1 MQRFYIP
8 EITGKT
14 VILSPEESKH
24 VLKVLRMTEGDK
36 VQIIDG
42 KGGIFSAEIT
52 EVHPKNCQLAI
63 LNAHQ
68 DAGKRDFHL
77 HMAIAPTKNIVRFE
91 WFLEKAT
98 ELGIDE
104 ITPLLTEHSER
115 KILKPGRLER
125 ILIAA
130 MKQSQRAWLPQL
142 HELTSFSAF
151 IDNRTQNRKFI
162 AHCNNGEKPHLKDLA
177 APGENVTILIGP
189 EGDFSPAEVQV
200 ALDAGFEEISL
211 GSARLRTETAGIA
224 ACHILNLLNESP
236 IL

>member
-1 MQRFYIP
+1 MHRFYIP
-8 EITGKT
+8 EIKGNTIVLG
-14 VILSPEESKH
+14 PEESKH
-24 VLKVLRMTEGDK
+24 VLKVLRMNEGDK
-36 VQIIDG
+36 VQIVDG
-42 KGGIFSAEIT
+42 KGGLFSAEIT
-52 EVHPKNCQLAI
+52 EGHPRKCRLSI
-63 LNAHQ
+63 L
-68 DAGKRDFHL
+68 DAQKDAEKRNFHL

-115 KILKPGRLER
+115 RNLKPERLQR

-130 MKQSQRAWLPQL
+130 MKQSQRTWLPQL
-142 HELTSFSAF
+142 HELTSFSGF

-162 AHCNNGEKPHLKDLA
+162 AHCNNGEKPHLKDLG

-189 EGDFSPAEVQV
+189 EGDFSPAEVQL
-200 ALDAGFEEISL
+200 ALNAGFEEVSL
-211 GSARLRTETAGIA
+211 GKARLRTETAGIA

-236 IL
+236 FL